1 MATISSGIAM
11 DANIM
16 NLKEISLREVRPEVS
31 TLMVGG
37 ENMVM
42 AFQTVRDQVIFTDKR
57 IFVVNVQGI
66 TGKKVSYYSY
76 PYSKIQYFGIET
88 AGVLDIDSEIFL
100 ASGGI
105 VYPSGQ
111 FRNGIADL
119 QIGIAVAVQKDRRP
133 LSADLINAETGSVGT
148 GGRYAA
154 QEFHRIRNG

>member
-66 TGKKVSYYSY
+66 TGKKISYFS
-76 PYSKIQYFGIET
+76 
-88 AGVLDIDSEIFL
+88 
-100 ASGGI
+100 
-105 VYPSGQ
+105 
-111 FRNGIADL
+111 
-119 QIGIAVAVQKDRRP
+119 
-133 LSADLINAETGSVGT
+133 
-148 GGRYAA
+148 
-154 QEFHRIRNG
+154 